1 MTLLNIPGFIERLCK
16 LATRKVSEAPGASSF
31 LQELEDWYSWLDNVV
46 VLDAFM
52 LMATDEAELSSTG
65 STLVWLHSGLHLS
78 RPLYGSVFFPPKTEV
93 VLECIRNYIYGENVK
108 YSKIILRILKGHR
121 PLFICRCL

>member
-31 LQELEDWYSWLDNVV
+31 LRELEDWYSWLDNVM

-65 STLVWLHSGLHLS
+65 TYVSMASLMVFSQTLAW
-78 RPLYGSVFFPPKTEV
+78 R
-93 VLECIRNYIYGENVK
+93 
-108 YSKIILRILKGHR
+108 
-121 PLFICRCL
+121 